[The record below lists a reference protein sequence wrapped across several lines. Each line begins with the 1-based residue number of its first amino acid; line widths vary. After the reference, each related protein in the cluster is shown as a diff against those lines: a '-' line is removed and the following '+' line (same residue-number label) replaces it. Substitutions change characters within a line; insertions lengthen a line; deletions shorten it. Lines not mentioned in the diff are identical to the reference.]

1 MTLQTYNKMWLTTKY
16 LFIAE
21 GLPLICHMRSPARAL
36 NEDLVLLFILISLLT
51 TEMSYVLI
59 LTVDLT
65 QHVLPLAVEIPE
77 L

>member
-1 MTLQTYNKMWLTTKY
+1 
-16 LFIAE
+16 
-21 GLPLICHMRSPARAL
+21 MRAQ

-59 LTVDLT
+59 LTVGLT

>member
-1 MTLQTYNKMWLTTKY
+1 
-16 LFIAE
+16 
-21 GLPLICHMRSPARAL
+21 MRSPMRAQ